1 MAIGIEGAFLVFCGI
16 IIIGYI
22 GELFSK
28 KFSIPSTIMLLLI
41 GYLLKVSGY
50 VDVADLT
57 GLQSLFGTLALII
70 LLFDGGLTL
79 NILDVLFKS
88 GRIFLMS
95 ILITVAS
102 MFAAGFLMQ
111 GFGFDFLIGAIVGA
125 IAGGI
130 GSTTTISIL
139 KGLELP
145 KDVGR
150 FLTLESSITD
160 IFSII
165 LTIVLTQNLS
175 SGFID
180 VQMIGQGI
188 LSTFSVGTLVGI
200 VGGILFISIFS
211 RIEKGYS
218 YMVMLGVILI
228 LYALSEFF
236 GGSGAIGVL
245 IFSIMLGNE
254 NLVRKII
261 RIEEASERIFIREFH
276 TQISFIIRTFF
287 FVFLGIIVNFSNI
300 NNFIIALGLV
310 ISFLL
315 IRYLITKFVTR
326 SSELSPYSNIIT
338 VISPRGLATAV
349 LATYPLTTVQS
360 YLQKAQVT
368 NGQDLISKL
377 TNLPEIAF
385 NIIILTIILTS
396 ILVPFVYKK
405 QESKSEVKK
414 QNKKK

>member
-1 MAIGIEGAFLVFCGI
+1 MAIGIEGAFLVFGGI

-165 LTIVLTQNLS
+165 LTIVLTQNLL

-276 TQISFIIRTFF
+276 TEISFIIRTFF